1 MHASRPL
8 KIVIASAGRRAHY
21 VEWFRS
27 ALSSQGISG
36 EIIAMEYRTTS
47 PTFGHADRNVVAPA
61 YNSPEYCD
69 FMRDWVRAE
78 RPDLFLSLNDYENQI
93 LSDGLADELRE
104 LGCKVAVLTPFA
116 QSVVLDKYR
125 MAAVLA
131 EHVLATPITHLGSH
145 AASIKAE
152 RPQSR
157 FVVKH
162 RFGSGS
168 RGLQVVSG
176 RDLEE
181 AVTISVRTA
190 IGKNGTMA
198 AGGADNVV
206 VQELLPGAE
215 YGIDGLFS
223 LDGSGS
229 LLGVL
234 ARRKEVMRDGDTD
247 IATTVSA
254 DRFAAVM
261 SDLGDLLKPIG
272 PIDVDFRETAE
283 GHPLIIDVNP
293 RLGGG
298 YPYCHRAGA
307 DLPAV
312 IVRALA
318 GLAVEPSLLEYRLGI
333 TTARREEFTVVHEE
347 MDTPFGQPPN
357 STAAA

>member
-131 EHVLATPITHLGSH
+131 EHGLATPHHTSRQPRGVD
-145 AASIKAE
+145 
-152 RPQSR
+152 QSR
-157 FVVKH
+157 TATEQVRCEAPLRERVERLAG
-162 RFGSGS
+162 RFRPRPRGS
-168 RGLQVVSG
+168 RDHFRQNCNWKEWHDGCWRG
-176 RDLEE
+176 R
-181 AVTISVRTA
+181 
-190 IGKNGTMA
+190 
-198 AGGADNVV
+198 
-206 VQELLPGAE
+206 
-215 YGIDGLFS
+215 
-223 LDGSGS
+223 
-229 LLGVL
+229 
-234 ARRKEVMRDGDTD
+234 
-247 IATTVSA
+247 
-254 DRFAAVM
+254 
-261 SDLGDLLKPIG
+261 
-272 PIDVDFRETAE
+272 
-283 GHPLIIDVNP
+283 
-293 RLGGG
+293 
-298 YPYCHRAGA
+298 
-307 DLPAV
+307 
-312 IVRALA
+312 
-318 GLAVEPSLLEYRLGI
+318 
-333 TTARREEFTVVHEE
+333 
-347 MDTPFGQPPN
+347 
-357 STAAA
+357 

>member
-1 MHASRPL
+1 MHAARPL

-21 VEWFRS
+21 IEWFRS

-47 PTFGHADRNVVAPA
+47 PTFGLANRNMVAPA
-61 YNSPEYCD
+61 YNSPDYSD
-69 FMRDWVRAE
+69 FIRDWVRAE

-93 LSDGLADELRE
+93 MSDGLADELRE
-104 LGCKVAVLTPFA
+104 LGCKVAALSPFA

-131 EHVLATPITHLGSH
+131 EHGLATPITHLGSH
-145 AASIKAE
+145 ATLVKGE
-152 RPQSR
+152 RPQGR

-168 RGLQVVSG
+168 RGLQVASG
-176 RDLEE
+176 CDLEE
-181 AVTISVRTA
+181 AVTESARTA
-190 IGKNGTMA
+190 IGKHGTLD
-198 AGGADNVV
+198 GGKVDNVV
-206 VQELLPGAE
+206 VQELLPGTE
-215 YGIDGLFS
+215 YGIDGMFS

-234 ARRKEVMRDGDTD
+234 ARRKDVMRDGDTD

-254 DRFAAVM
+254 DRFVPAM
-261 SDLGDLLKPIG
+261 SGLGDLLKPIG

-283 GHPLIIDVNP
+283 GRPDIIDINP

-307 DLPAV
+307 DLPAA
-312 IVRALA
+312 IVRTLA
-318 GLAVEPSLLEYRLGI
+318 GLEDEPSLLTYRFGV
-333 TTARREEFTVVHEE
+333 TTARREDFTVVHEDVD
-347 MDTPFGQPPN
+347 MPVG
-357 STAAA
+357 SR